1 MSIDKA
7 LLDQLMEGRA
17 PGDLFGKSGVLAEL
31 TKALAERGLG
41 TELDE
46 HLSEERADQPAEE
59 HNHPGNRRNGSSR
72 KTVTTDSGKV
82 VLDIP
87 RDRNGTFDP
96 LLIAKY
102 QRRFPEFDTKIVSM
116 YARGMTTREI
126 QGHIEEIYGV
136 EASPSLISAITDAV
150 MDEVTAWQNRPLE
163 PCYRVVFMDAIR
175 VKIRTDGVVMNK
187 AVFVALAILPD
198 GTRDVLGLWF
208 QANEG
213 AKFWAKFWAKVL
225 SDLRNRGVQDILI
238 VVVDG
243 LKGFPQAIE
252 AAFPQTQVQTCIVHL
267 LRHSMS
273 FASYKDRKA
282 VAAALKAIYTAIDA
296 EAAEAALDEFEQS
309 ALAARSPA
317 IAPSWRR
324 AWNEV
329 IPFLDYP
336 PEVRR
341 LIYTTNAIEALN
353 SKIRRAVRTRGHF
366 PSDEAA
372 AKLIYLAL
380 NATSQEWKRSVR
392 EWHAI
397 KSQFAIMFE
406 ERFPMT

>member
-1 MSIDKA
+1 MTIDKV

-17 PGDLFGKSGVLAEL
+17 PGDLFGKDGILSEL
-31 TKALAERGLG
+31 TKALAERALS
-41 TELDE
+41 TELDA
-46 HLSEERADQPAEE
+46 HLDEERAAASDEDASRPA
-59 HNHPGNRRNGSSR
+59 NRRNGASQ

-96 LLIAKY
+96 LLIGKY
-102 QRRFPEFDTKIVSM
+102 QRRFPEFDRKIVSM

-126 QGHIEEIYGV
+126 QGHIEEIYGF
-136 EASPSLISAITDAV
+136 EASPSLISAVTEAV
-150 MDEVTAWQNRPLE
+150 MDEVVAWQNRPLE
-163 PCYRVVFMDAIR
+163 PCYPVVFMDAIR
-175 VKIRTDGVVMNK
+175 VNIRSDGAVANK

-213 AKFWAKFWAKVL
+213 AKFWAKVL
-225 SDLRNRGVQDILI
+225 NDLRNRGVQDILI
-238 VVVDG
+238 AVVDG

-252 AAFPQTQVQTCIVHL
+252 AAFPRTQVQTCVVHL

-273 FASYKDRKA
+273 FASYKDRRA
-282 VAAALKAIYTAIDA
+282 IAAALKAVYTAPHA
-296 EAAEAALDEFEQS
+296 EAAEAALAEFEES
-309 ALAARSPA
+309 DLAARYPA

-324 AWNEV
+324 AWAEV

-366 PSDEAA
+366 PSDDAA

-380 NATSQEWKRSVR
+380 NATSTEWKRSVR
-392 EWHAI
+392 DWHAV
-397 KSQFAIMFE
+397 KSQFAIIFE
-406 ERFPMT
+406 DRFPMT

>member
-7 LLDQLMEGRA
+7 LLDRLMEGRSA
-17 PGDLFGKSGVLAEL
+17 GDLFGREGILAEL
-31 TKALAERGLG
+31 TKALAERALS

-46 HLSEERADQPAEE
+46 HLADERAVAADDSAKPA
-59 HNHPGNRRNGSSR
+59 GNRRNGTSQ
-72 KTVTTDSGKV
+72 KTVTTDTGKV

-96 LLIAKY
+96 LLIARY
-102 QRRFPEFDTKIVSM
+102 QRRFPDFDRKIISM

-136 EASPSLISAITDAV
+136 EASPGLISAITDSV

-163 PCYRVVFMDAIR
+163 PCYPVVFMDAIR
-175 VKIRTDGVVMNK
+175 VNIRDDGTVTNK
-187 AVFVALAILPD
+187 AVFVALAISPD
-198 GTRDVLGLWF
+198 GTRDILGLWF

-213 AKFWAKFWAKVL
+213 AKFWAKVL
-225 SDLRNRGVQDILI
+225 NDLRNRGVQDILI
-238 VVVDG
+238 AVVDG

-252 AAFPQTQVQTCIVHL
+252 AAFPQTRIQTCIVHL
-267 LRHSMS
+267 LRHSMN

-282 VAAALKAIYTAIDA
+282 VAKALKAIYTAVDA
-296 EAAEAALDEFEQS
+296 RAAEL
-309 ALAARSPA
+309 ALADFEETDLARRYPA

-336 PEVRR
+336 PTVRR
-341 LIYTTNAIEALN
+341 LIYTTNAIEAIN

-372 AKLIYLAL
+372 AKLIYLTL
-380 NATSQEWKRSVR
+380 NATSTEWKRSVR
-392 EWHAI
+392 EWHEVR
-397 KSQFAIMFE
+397 SQFAIMFE
-406 ERFPMT
+406 DRFPMA

>member
-1 MSIDKA
+1 MSIDKDI
-7 LLDQLMEGRA
+7 LDRLMEGRA
-17 PGDLFGKSGVLAEL
+17 PADLFGKDGILSEL
-31 TKALAERGLG
+31 S
-41 TELDE
+41 TEMAVHLD
-46 HLSEERADQPAEE
+46 EERAEEVPEGRNQP
-59 HNHPGNRRNGSSR
+59 PNRRNGSSQ
-72 KTVTTDSGKV
+72 KTVITDSGKV
-82 VLDIP
+82 ILDIP
-87 RDRNGTFDP
+87 RDRNRTFDP
-96 LLIAKY
+96 MLIAKY
-102 QRRFPEFDTKIVSM
+102 QRRFPEFDRKIISM

-136 EASPSLISAITDAV
+136 ETSPSLISAITDAV
-150 MDEVTAWQNRPLE
+150 MEEVTACRTALWNP
-163 PCYRVVFMDAIR
+163 AIR
-175 VKIRTDGVVMNK
+175 SSSWTRSGSISAVTGRSRTRRSSWPSRCFRM
-187 AVFVALAILPD
+187 AL
-198 GTRDVLGLWF
+198 GT
-208 QANEG
+208 
-213 AKFWAKFWAKVL
+213 FWAKVL

-238 VVVDG
+238 AVVDG

-252 AAFPQTQVQTCIVHL
+252 AAFPQTRVQTCIVHL
-267 LRHSMS
+267 LRHSMN

-282 VAAALKAIYTAIDA
+282 VAAALKAIYTAVDA
-296 EAAEAALDEFEQS
+296 DAAELALAEFEES
-309 ALAARSPA
+309 DLAKRYPA

-380 NATSQEWKRSVR
+380 NATSSEWKRSVR
-392 EWHAI
+392 EWHAVR
-397 KSQFAIMFE
+397 SQLAIMFE
-406 ERFPMT
+406 DRFPMA